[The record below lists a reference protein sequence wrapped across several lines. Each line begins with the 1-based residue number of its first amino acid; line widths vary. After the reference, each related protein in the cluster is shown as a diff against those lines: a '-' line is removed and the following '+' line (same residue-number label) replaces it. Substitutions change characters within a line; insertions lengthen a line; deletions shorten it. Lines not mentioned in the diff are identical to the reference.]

1 VASRVA
7 HGDSRRE
14 AIVVILEVTDRLRRT
29 SRGVS

>member
-1 VASRVA
+1 VAFRVA
-7 HGDSRRE
+7 RGDSRSD